1 MGNNWTLFW
10 PGPYLKKY
18 SVFKQVLD
26 HKHPKVSHHHVSTCC
41 CWDTLYKE
49 QFWSFM
55 FLENLKNLLS
65 SRDIF
70 FHALALKFFSSWA
83 GEGKFDQKVSKD
95 SWNANSVDE
104 AELNLKLLLT
114 PSCISD
120 KDPIFQC
127 PFLRRK
133 ITFKRRIFISSQ
145 KQDFSC
151 WIFFKSEKNT

>member
-1 MGNNWTLFW
+1 
-10 PGPYLKKY
+10 
-18 SVFKQVLD
+18 
-26 HKHPKVSHHHVSTCC
+26 
-41 CWDTLYKE
+41 
-49 QFWSFM
+49 M

-133 ITFKRRIFISSQ
+133 ITFKRRICHIIPKTRLQLLDSLSQ
-145 KQDFSC
+145 KKYLLETPSKFFLVKWDFGVIFIWNSC
-151 WIFFKSEKNT
+151 PFYPFKVLKVFYA

>member
-1 MGNNWTLFW
+1 MSL
-10 PGPYLKKY
+10 
-18 SVFKQVLD
+18 V
-26 HKHPKVSHHHVSTCC
+26 
-41 CWDTLYKE
+41 
-49 QFWSFM
+49 
-55 FLENLKNLLS
+55 NLKILLP

-120 KDPIFQC
+120 KDPIFLVL
-127 PFLRRK
+127 FWVGKSLLREG
-133 ITFKRRIFISSQ
+133 FVISSQ
-145 KQDFSC
+145 K
-151 WIFFKSEKNT
+151 